1 MPSFRGCLAA
11 LLCAS
16 LIAAPSWSAPV
27 NALGTIVAADR
38 AHLSDTAASP
48 GATVFSGDRVNTEAG
63 GSLQLRT
70 SGSRVFFAASSSA
83 ALTESAGTPQLT
95 LLSGTTVFSTAT
107 SKGLELLFND
117 VHLRPLAD
125 GPTIAQV
132 RIAGPKELLVTTRR
146 GALLFSL
153 EGDSEV
159 LPEGNTFRVT
169 LDPPE
174 AAAAQGPRGVGAPG
188 YGKTARKAGRNRFA
202 ILVITAGIVV
212 PTILALHEAWESPDK
227 P

>member
-1 MPSFRGCLAA
+1 M
-11 LLCAS
+11 
-16 LIAAPSWSAPV
+16 
-27 NALGTIVAADR
+27 
-38 AHLSDTAASP
+38 
-48 GATVFSGDRVNTEAG
+48 
-63 GSLQLRT
+63 
-70 SGSRVFFAASSSA
+70 
-83 ALTESAGTPQLT
+83 
-95 LLSGTTVFSTAT
+95 
-107 SKGLELLFND
+107 
-117 VHLRPLAD
+117 
-125 GPTIAQV
+125 

-188 YGKTARKAGRNRFA
+188 YGKTPRKAGRSRFA